1 MADNRNFVNKFA
13 NQGGGDIFVEDAKLS
28 EISTKSAIA
37 SEGVMLKGTD
47 GAYYE
52 IDKASLSEVI
62 RAELGAI
69 LADNSKNNGTSV
81 GKVPTLNSSGNSLGA
96 SSVADLAS
104 VLGVGQVKDAG
115 VWNGEDPNN
124 PVRAYT
130 NHALLVKNGY
140 GLEVAMELQEN
151 ATHHLY
157 VRAIYNNNPEDWYKT
172 GELIKVE

>member
-28 EISTKSAIA
+28 EISTKTAIA

-81 GKVPTLNSSGNSLGA
+81 AKVPTLNSSGNALGA

-104 VLGVGQVKDAG
+104 VLGVPDHNQIGTLSELVPKYRNGEFKSGACLYATDLG
-115 VWNGEDPNN
+115 KPVWNASGYYVKGIYHGSSN
-124 PVRAYT
+124 PFVD
-130 NHALLVKNGY
+130 VNGDD
-140 GLEVAMELQEN
+140 VPI
-151 ATHHLY
+151 T
-157 VRAIYNNNPEDWYKT
+157 
-172 GELIKVE
+172 